1 MNHSASAAREATSGT
16 AAVRTARITPS
27 PPMPDRRSHSAATS
41 EAVRSSSPA
50 GSGTTTKSFSVPWPL
65 ITRTRSS
72 VPVALLLLGV
82 NDLRAAPSAT
92 RRLGAAPAPAVLRE
106 LQRHDGGGVLPR
118 RRHQPPDTAGGV

>member
-1 MNHSASAAREATSGT
+1 MNQSASPAREATSGT

-27 PPMPDRRSHSAATS
+27 PPMPDRRLHRAATS
-41 EAVRSSSPA
+41 EAVRSSFAS

-65 ITRTRSS
+65 ITRTLTS

-92 RRLGAAPAPAVLRE
+92 RRLGHGLHAAVVLE
-106 LQRHDGGGVLPR
+106 LQRHDGG
-118 RRHQPPDTAGGV
+118 